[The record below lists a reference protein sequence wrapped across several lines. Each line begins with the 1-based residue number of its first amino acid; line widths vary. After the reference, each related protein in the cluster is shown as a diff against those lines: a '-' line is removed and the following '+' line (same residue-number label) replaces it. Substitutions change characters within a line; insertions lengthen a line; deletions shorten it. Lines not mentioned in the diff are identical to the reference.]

1 MKLERA
7 IEIFDDMLTHS
18 HPPKLPDEIAALKLG
33 KEALKLIAQEPSG
46 GYTYIPR
53 PLLGETKD

>member
-33 KEALKLIAQEPSG
+33 KEALKREMVWRQNDPG
-46 GYTYIPR
+46 GAVH
-53 PLLGETKD
+53 LLPGETKD